1 MGDWQGTGGGGQE
14 WSSYNQEDWS
24 HSGQVKKLYMN
35 IQLQMLKTK
44 LKSKECG
51 GNEVEIIKGVRA
63 IATI

>member
-44 LKSKECG
+44 LKSK
-51 GNEVEIIKGVRA
+51 
-63 IATI
+63 